1 MAELFT
7 ALAILSI
14 VSSSASFS
22 AQTVRLRERLGRS
35 DREVETQLHEIRI
48 LCEVLNECQAIIDAS
63 RNTTI
68 PKSIPQAL
76 SSCQVRH
83 VELMDVMNRFQNEK
97 FESNTTVTKFLRQV
111 RQSST
116 ETERSIRLQQ
126 QLINMSAGVAE
137 LMVNYSDGPDAATTR
152 TRHPEHLHVSE
163 EEDQVAADKIACSLT
178 TDFES
183 FPGPPS
189 AVGHAL
195 KDLIKQN
202 FTRNATIVVDSG
214 DGSCPES
221 IRYVHVRAKMDTGC
235 DDNLITMTV
244 VEKAGIHKSNLLE
257 IPANEMVELHG
268 LEGAKCTPLYETI
281 LTWYQD
287 GDMKMREHKFYVVE
301 KGPFDMLI
309 GSRRFAE
316 DLAAHDNP
324 ALIVGRLRKKKAERE
339 AQKIKK
345 KSHLRQQRDEEVARR
360 DAEAATPIPLSN
372 LGHPSQSV
380 AAQNTQ
386 LSQHPAQ
393 SPSQTTPQQSLLQ
406 SSQSSTQT
414 TTPSPVA
421 STNQVVIQSS
431 TQPSPLP
438 A

>member
-1 MAELFT
+1 
-7 ALAILSI
+7 
-14 VSSSASFS
+14 
-22 AQTVRLRERLGRS
+22 
-35 DREVETQLHEIRI
+35 
-48 LCEVLNECQAIIDAS
+48 
-63 RNTTI
+63 
-68 PKSIPQAL
+68 
-76 SSCQVRH
+76 
-83 VELMDVMNRFQNEK
+83 
-97 FESNTTVTKFLRQV
+97 
-111 RQSST
+111 
-116 ETERSIRLQQ
+116 
-126 QLINMSAGVAE
+126 MSAGVAE

-257 IPANEMVELHG
+257 IPATEMVELHG

-316 DLAAHDNP
+316 YLAAHDNP